1 MSRSVVPTLQDL
13 ALHLGVHKST
23 VSRAMDAERRHLVN
37 ADLLQRI
44 EAAARELGYRPNHAA
59 AALSRGRS
67 KTVGVL
73 LPDITNPVFPPILRG
88 IEDALDEE
96 GYFALL
102 ANTSRPDHSVD
113 AAQVAVERMQAQ
125 RVEGFLVAT
134 ATRDDAWLERLRQS
148 GARIVLINRTDGR
161 GHLPAVISDDMLG
174 MRLAV
179 DHLVGLGHQ
188 RIAHL
193 AGPETLSTGLARR
206 LGFEQAM
213 REHGLGAKA
222 IVAAEAYAVESGE
235 AAMQALLAKRS
246 KTQFTAV
253 VAANDLLA
261 LGGLQALKHA
271 GLRVPRDVSVVGHN
285 DMQLLD
291 QVNPPLTSVR
301 IQHYEMGFRAARL
314 LIDALRQRPGSQ
326 EATVVLRPQLVVRA
340 STTALKPSKI

>member
-1 MSRSVVPTLQDL
+1 MSTRSAVTTLQDL
-13 ALHLGVHKST
+13 AQYLGVHKST
-23 VSRAMDAERRHLVN
+23 VSRAMDADRRHLVA

-59 AALSRGRS
+59 SALSRGRS

-73 LPDITNPVFPPILRG
+73 VPDITNPVFPPILRG

-102 ANTSRPDHSVD
+102 ANTLRPDSSVD

-134 ATRDDAWLERLRQS
+134 ATRDDLWLESLRQS
-148 GARIVLINRTDGR
+148 GTQIVLINRTDGR

-179 DHLVGLGHQ
+179 DHLVALGHQ

-193 AGPETLSTGLARR
+193 AGPATLSTGLARR

-213 REHGLGAKA
+213 RQHGLKAKA
-222 IVAAEAYAVESGE
+222 VALAEAYTVESGE
-235 AAMQALLAKRS
+235 VAMQTLLAKRAQ
-246 KTQFTAV
+246 TQFTAV

-261 LGGLQALKHA
+261 LGGLQVLKRA
-271 GLRVPRDVSVVGHN
+271 GLKVPRDVSVVGHN

-340 STTALKPSKI
+340 STAAP

>member
-1 MSRSVVPTLQDL
+1 MSTRSPVTTLKDL

-23 VSRAMDAERRHLVN
+23 VSRAMDAERRHLVA

-59 AALSRGRS
+59 SALSRGRS

-73 LPDITNPVFPPILRG
+73 VPDITNPVFPPILRG

-102 ANTSRPDHSVD
+102 ANTSRPDSNVD
-113 AAQVAVERMQAQ
+113 AAHVAVERMQAQ

-134 ATRDDAWLERLRQS
+134 ATRDDQWLESLRQS
-148 GARIVLINRTDGR
+148 GTQIVLINRTDGR

-179 DHLVGLGHQ
+179 DHLVSLGHR

-206 LGFEQAM
+206 LGYEQAM
-213 REHGLGAKA
+213 RQHGLNAKA
-222 IVAAEAYAVESGE
+222 VTRAEAYTVESGE
-235 AAMQALLAKRS
+235 VAMNMLLAKRNQ
-246 KTQFTAV
+246 TQFTAV

-261 LGGLQALKHA
+261 LGALQALKRA
-271 GLRVPRDVSVVGHN
+271 GLKVPRDVSVVGHN

-314 LIDALRQRPGSQ
+314 LIDALRERPGSQ
-326 EATVVLRPQLVVRA
+326 DATVVLRPQLVLRA
-340 STTALKPSKI
+340 STAAPRD